1 MQIQDLKWITHTHTD
16 YYDVCKI
23 YNGEMPS
30 KLWGDQF
37 WENHYYDIETYNNF
51 PSCCGIASSASGLS
65 AAVGAIYDYLGL
77 ENILTEYDFL

>member
-23 YNGEMPS
+23 YHGEMPS

-37 WENHYYDIETYNNF
+37 GKIT
-51 PSCCGIASSASGLS
+51 I
-65 AAVGAIYDYLGL
+65 I
-77 ENILTEYDFL
+77 